1 MSTLP
6 TVYLAGPITGL
17 TYGESNDWRLYAAK
31 KLAAIGIKGV
41 SPLRAKEYL
50 ESLGKLSGHGAEYS
64 HLGVFSSPQ
73 AVLTRDY
80 GDVAMTDGT
89 IVNLLGAKVV
99 SVGTV
104 AEIAWAWQLR
114 KRLVVA
120 IEPEGNPHNH
130 MFITEMI
137 RPFRV
142 ETLDGAIDVMKAI
155 LL

>member
-1 MSTLP
+1 MIALP

-17 TYGESNDWRLYAAK
+17 TYGQSNDWRLYAIQ
-31 KLAAIGIKGV
+31 KLAALGIKGV

-50 ESLGKLSGHGAEYS
+50 ESLGTLSGHGAEYS
-64 HLGVFSSPQ
+64 HLGLFSTPQ
-73 AVLTRDY
+73 AVLARDH
-80 GDVAMTDGT
+80 GDVTNTDGT
-89 IVNLLGAKVV
+89 IVNLLGAKTV

-104 AEIAWAWQLR
+104 AEIAWAWDHR

-142 ETLDGAIDVMKAI
+142 DSLDGAIEVMRAI